1 MALWAETLIFVSA
14 MHEVYRVHA
23 IRANPVG
30 LPDPWMSR
38 LSRLFLNWKDIKT
51 KIASALKLFYDK
63 EKKRNL

>member
-1 MALWAETLIFVSA
+1 

-30 LPDPWMSR
+30 SPDPWMSR

-51 KIASALKLFYDK
+51 RIASALKLFYDK